1 MANKLPGVF
10 PGKVNKNSGNNKN
23 FSYSKEEVNEVFS
36 KPIVQKNI
44 KQKLNKIFNSS
55 NYVYKA
61 DVEITLKDKTITRR
75 IIGKNKTH
83 VITIDNELIPIS
95 DILDIK
101 IKKDN

>member
-10 PGKVNKNSGNNKN
+10 PGKVDKNSGNNKN
-23 FSYSKEEVNEVFS
+23 FSYSKEEVVS

>member
-10 PGKVNKNSGNNKN
+10 PGKVDKNSGNNKN
-23 FSYSKEEVNEVFS
+23 FSYSKEEVVS

-61 DVEITLKDKTITRR
+61 DVEITLKDKPITRR